1 MNDFK
6 IDDLKPEETLTY
18 RHEFAAAPRQV
29 FEAFTNPTLFI
40 KWFGPADWKIIP
52 NTLTLEPV
60 IGGRKQ
66 FVMRHKD
73 QAKFQAP
80 MYLRFVTLAEPH
92 TIEYR
97 EALPTP
103 SGQPSDTLIGLRLEF
118 EAGTAVTED
127 GVGEGTILK
136 LTQGPLPAGVH
147 EQTLASWQ
155 GSFGKLAELLKQA

>member
-6 IDDLKPEETLTY
+6 IEDLKPEETITY
-18 RHEFAAAPRQV
+18 RQEFAASPQQV

-40 KWFGPADWKIIP
+40 KWFGPADWKVIP

-73 QAKFQAP
+73 QPKFQAP
-80 MYLRFVTLAEPH
+80 MYMRFVTLAEPH

-103 SGQPSDTLIGLRLEF
+103 SGQPSDTLIALRFEF

-136 LTQGPLPAGVH
+136 LTQGPLPAAVH

-155 GSFGKLAELLKQA
+155 ASLSKLAQLLKQK

>member
-6 IDDLKPEETLTY
+6 IDDLKPEETITY
-18 RHEFAAAPRQV
+18 RHEFAATPQQV
-29 FEAFTNPTLFI
+29 FEAFTTLFI
-40 KWFGPADWKIIP
+40 KWFGTTDWKIIP

-80 MYLRFVTLAEPH
+80 MYMRFVTLAEPH

-127 GVGEGTILK
+127 GVGEGTIVK

-155 GSFGKLAELLKQA
+155 GSFGKLAKLLAR

>member
-6 IDDLKPEETLTY
+6 IDDLKPEETITY
-18 RHEFAAAPRQV
+18 RHEFAATPQQV

-40 KWFGPADWKIIP
+40 KWFGPTDWKIIP

-80 MYLRFVTLAEPH
+80 MYMRFVTLAEPH
-92 TIEYR
+92 R
-97 EALPTP
+97 VPGGPAHPVGPALRHP
-103 SGQPSDTLIGLRLEF
+103 DW
-118 EAGTAVTED
+118 
-127 GVGEGTILK
+127 
-136 LTQGPLPAGVH
+136 PAP
-147 EQTLASWQ
+147 
-155 GSFGKLAELLKQA
+155 